1 MRVLMKIGLILFT
14 SLLLFPSTVSLG
26 HFFANHEH
34 TYCNHYSDS
43 HFHQENPDC
52 DLFKFQQTSLLGCDF
67 QQFEPY
73 PPAVST
79 LRTNLFYEFVSDYQ
93 KLPYELRGPPHLS

>member
-1 MRVLMKIGLILFT
+1 MKALTKTGLILFA
-14 SLLLFPSTVSLG
+14 LLLIFPSAVKLA

-52 DLFKFQQTSLLGCDF
+52 DLFEFQQTSFLGCDF
-67 QQFEPY
+67 QRFEPFQ
-73 PPAVST
+73 PEVVT
-79 LRTNLFYEFVSDYQ
+79 LHTDLFYEFVSDYQ
-93 KLPYELRGPPHLS
+93 KLPYELRGPPALS